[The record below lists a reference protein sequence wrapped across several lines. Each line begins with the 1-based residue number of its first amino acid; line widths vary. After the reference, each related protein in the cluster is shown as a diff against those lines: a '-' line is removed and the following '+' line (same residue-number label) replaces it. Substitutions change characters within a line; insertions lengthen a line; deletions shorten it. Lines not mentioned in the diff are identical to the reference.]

1 MLEAEKFINEVF
13 ESCVSIAAE
22 GQDFNAMTVIA
33 KIFQEI
39 EDGETGYW
47 QKKNVTDAMN
57 IIERMKLISGR
68 VQPEYTK
75 NVKLLLE
82 VRYGKVTAW
91 GHFFKKLPS
100 LLKWILLYL
109 YRRKKSVLSILGVL
123 SFVHLSRNA
132 YSGAMILSGWLEYIA
147 AMFLLY
153 LLFLF
158 FRRLM
163 E

>member
-13 ESCVSIAAE
+13 DNCVSIASE
-22 GQDFNAMTVIA
+22 GQDFNAEAVIA
-33 KIFQEI
+33 KTFQEI

-47 QKKNVTDAMN
+47 QQKNVTDAMN
-57 IIERMKLISGR
+57 IIERMKLITGR

-75 NVKLLLE
+75 NVRLLLE
-82 VRYGKVTAW
+82 VRYGQVTAW
-91 GHFFKKLPS
+91 GYFFKNLPGIF
-100 LLKWILLYL
+100 KWILIYL
-109 YRRKKSVLSILGVL
+109 YRHKKSAFSILAVL

-132 YSGAMILSGWLEYIA
+132 YSGAVILSGWLEYIA